1 MKGLVH
7 GNIFLS
13 AQTVLQ
19 ALGYSTVEVKKTKQ
33 KKLSASKAFNKNM
46 VEKNIATGVV
56 ICHFCSP

>member
-7 GNIFLS
+7 GNIFPS

-33 KKLSASKAFNKNM
+33 KKTFSKQSIQQ
-46 VEKNIATGVV
+46 EYD
-56 ICHFCSP
+56 